1 MSRSKPKTASDI
13 DHARRVLALESE
25 ALKQLGES
33 LDDSFGAAVEL
44 LLKIE
49 GRVVVSGMGK
59 SGHVARKVA
68 ATFASTGTPAQFV
81 HPAEASHGD
90 MGAIT
95 SRDAVMVMSNSGETR
110 EISDLLAHARRYAI
124 PLVGVASVRK
134 STLIESAD
142 VGLVLPEVPE
152 ACPMGLAP
160 TTSTT
165 MMLALGDALAVALM
179 ERRGFTRDEY
189 RVLHPG
195 GQLGKALIRV
205 ADLMHKGDE
214 LPLVRPG
221 AAMREVLL
229 EITSKSFGCAGVI
242 DDEGRLIGIITDGD
256 LRRHMSE
263 DLLEKTAGAVM
274 TGHPRTVR
282 AGALAAEAVGIM
294 NNARSRP
301 ILCLFVTADGTAA
314 GRAPQVPV
322 GIIHVHDC
330 LRAGVA

>member
-1 MSRSKPKTASDI
+1 MNPIRDI

-25 ALKQLGES
+25 ALRRLGES
-33 LDDSFGAAVEL
+33 LDESFGAAVEIFL
-44 LLKIE
+44 NIE

-95 SRDAVMVMSNSGETR
+95 GRDAVMVMSNSGETR
-110 EISDLLAHARRYAI
+110 EISDLLAHTRRYGI
-124 PLVGVASVRK
+124 PLVGVASVRD
-134 STLIESAD
+134 SMLIQSAD
-142 VGLVLPEVPE
+142 VGLVLPDVPE

-205 ADLMHKGDE
+205 SDLMHKGSE
-214 LPLVRPG
+214 LPLVRP
-221 AAMREVLL
+221 ATPMQDVLI
-229 EITSKSFGCAGVI
+229 EMTGKRFGCAGVVNH
-242 DDEGRLIGIITDGD
+242 EGRLIGIITDGD
-256 LRRHMSE
+256 LRRHMSTG
-263 DLLEKTAGAVM
+263 LLDKTAETVM
-274 TGHPRTVR
+274 TAKPRLVR

-294 NNARSRP
+294 NNRTSP
-301 ILCLFVTADGTAA
+301 ITCLFVVDDAA
-314 GRAPQVPV
+314 AHEASPVPI